1 MNKHIALTGGIG
13 SGKSVIAKIFSILG
27 IPVYDSDSEAKRLME
42 TDGGVAFSLQKL
54 IGEGLYKDSKL
65 QKDVMAQAIFSNSN
79 LCKKVNEIVHPR
91 VWKEYIEW
99 SNRQNAPFTIME
111 TALLFESDLYKN
123 FDAIVAVTADEE
135 TRIRRAMQ
143 RNNCDAESVRKRMQ
157 NQQSV
162 EIALQ
167 NADFII
173 ENSHTFVITQVLE
186 IYNTLKQL

>member
-1 MNKHIALTGGIG
+1 MNKYIALTGGIG

-65 QKDVMAQAIFSNSN
+65 QKDVMARAIFSNSN

-91 VWKEYIEW
+91 VWNEYLEW

-111 TALLFESDLYKN
+111 SALLFESDLYKN
-123 FDAIVAVTADEE
+123 FDAIVAVTADGE
-135 TRIRRAMQ
+135 TRIRRVMQ

-186 IYNTLKQL
+186 IYNTLK

>member
-65 QKDVMAQAIFSNSN
+65 QKDVMARAIFSNSN

-91 VWKEYIEW
+91 VWNEYLEW

-111 TALLFESDLYKN
+111 SALLFESDLYKN
-123 FDAIVAVTADEE
+123 FDAIVAVTADGE
-135 TRIRRAMQ
+135 TRIRRVMQ

-186 IYNTLKQL
+186 IYNTLK

>member
-65 QKDVMAQAIFSNSN
+65 QKDVMARAIFSNSN

-91 VWKEYIEW
+91 VWNEYLEW

-111 TALLFESDLYKN
+111 SALLFESDLYKN
-123 FDAIVAVTADEE
+123 FDAIVAVTADGE
-135 TRIRRAMQ
+135 TRIRRVMQ

-186 IYNTLKQL
+186 IYIPLK